1 MKGEILP
8 ARSFYTFLTDKE
20 LKKVIADSLSEFIK
34 RGGGSVLDAEMNRAI
49 TAYRNRYVEEL
60 SEKSTL

>member
-60 SEKSTL
+60 SEKSTS